1 MKASVLKSIIYWLI
15 NLEIHIMILVLAS
28 KVIGECHK
36 MVKEQECIVAPN
48 AFCVNMSQWFSKK
61 TSLYKNTY
69 ASPICS
75 PISVGTLVTL
85 VGFANQLYFSNLKK
99 SVSKTMLPINVHKI
113 KMFKFLFQRNIKI
126 NSFISVKWKIEENIT
141 GMMETIKSIN
151 SIVGLVIFD
160 LTSTS
165 LILYLSF
172 CSFLRFCQHR
182 FSHLYNR
189 DNNSAYLIRV

>member
-85 VGFANQLYFSNLKK
+85 VGFANQLCFSNLKNQ
-99 SVSKTMLPINVHKI
+99 L
-113 KMFKFLFQRNIKI
+113 
-126 NSFISVKWKIEENIT
+126 VKQC
-141 GMMETIKSIN
+141 
-151 SIVGLVIFD
+151 
-160 LTSTS
+160 
-165 LILYLSF
+165 YLSMSIKLK
-172 CSFLRFCQHR
+172 CLSFYFKGILRSIPLLVWNEKLRKISLAWWRQ
-182 FSHLYNR
+182 LK
-189 DNNSAYLIRV
+189 ALTP